1 MTLPRLD
8 CHAHV
13 SPSVTERQLSRRGTA
28 IVFAMTR
35 EPAEAAEAT
44 RRRDH
49 NILWGCGAHPSY
61 VARGGAVDIDQFA
74 RRAKCFAVV
83 GEIGLDRRSGNLL
96 HQTEVFSA
104 LLDRLK
110 DEPVLMSVHSAGCT
124 AEVANILDLHR
135 PRGVIMHWFTGQ
147 PHEADKLLSLG
158 CYFSV
163 NTAVRREI
171 LSALPFDR
179 LLPETDF
186 PATRRRTGSKP
197 GDTGQIETLLA
208 EILGSDPA
216 HVRRQFYRN
225 LRRIGGGDGCHRSN
239 ADARD

>member
-1 MTLPRLD
+1 M
-8 CHAHV
+8 
-13 SPSVTERQLSRRGTA
+13 
-28 IVFAMTR
+28 
-35 EPAEAAEAT
+35 
-44 RRRDH
+44 
-49 NILWGCGAHPSY
+49 
-61 VARGGAVDIDQFA
+61 
-74 RRAKCFAVV
+74 
-83 GEIGLDRRSGNLL
+83 
-96 HQTEVFSA
+96 
-104 LLDRLK
+104 LDRLK

-186 PATRRRTGSKP
+186 PATRRRTGGASP
-197 GDTGQIETLLA
+197 VIPARSRRYSPRFSDLIRRTFVGSSTGTSEGSAVETGAIDRMPMHVTDLLLA
-208 EILGSDPA
+208 A
-216 HVRRQFYRN
+216 
-225 LRRIGGGDGCHRSN
+225 
-239 ADARD
+239 